1 MKEQINLIILTK
13 LYFLNVQL
21 HFIYSNIQNVQ
32 KGAIQ
37 DIKTELYKQLIKDTK
52 SMLQFINTCNS
63 IYIQQYQGIYISRI
77 YFKSLHS

>member
-1 MKEQINLIILTK
+1 ML
-13 LYFLNVQL
+13 L
-21 HFIYSNIQNVQ
+21 HFIYANIQNVQ

-63 IYIQQYQGIYISRI
+63 IYI
-77 YFKSLHS
+77 

>member
-1 MKEQINLIILTK
+1 MKEQINLIILPK

-21 HFIYSNIQNVQ
+21 HFIYSNIQNVH
-32 KGAIQ
+32 KRAIQ

-63 IYIQQYQGIYISRI
+63 IYI
-77 YFKSLHS
+77 